1 MSVNLWHKG
10 VPLDP
15 RIKAFTVGEDAHL
28 DRTLL
33 PWDLRG
39 SAAHARMLGG
49 IGVLSADETRRL
61 LEALGALAAECA
73 AGRFTVADGDEDCH
87 TAIEAAL
94 TQRLGP
100 LGGKIHLGRSRNDQ
114 VILALRLHQRS
125 AALGLHADLERF
137 AASMFE
143 FIDCCASAPLAG
155 QTHLQP
161 GMPCTWGM
169 WAHAFIEA
177 TLESM
182 RATRF
187 IYSQLNVSPLGSA
200 AGFGSPVPV
209 DREAVAESLGFRAA
223 QRSVIDVIHSRSRLE
238 GRLLSEICVAASVIE
253 KFACDLSL
261 FLTREYGYL
270 RLDESF
276 RTGSSIMPQ
285 KQNPDV
291 VELLRARS
299 ARLRAVRDEHEWV
312 SAKLPSNY
320 HRDSQL
326 LKGPVLR
333 GIAEISE
340 ILGVAALLPSRLE
353 LQMDRIRA
361 AMTGDL
367 DAAREASERALEG
380 VPFREAYR
388 DVAGDLPS
396 AGTSRGAPEH
406 VLAES
411 RSELEQARSECAEMA
426 AWEHSVREAL
436 DRKLE
441 NVFTP

>member
-10 VPLDP
+10 VLLDP
-15 RIKAFTVGEDAHL
+15 RIQAFTVGEDARL

-49 IGVLSADETRRL
+49 IGVLSPGEMGRL
-61 LEALGALAAECA
+61 LDALAALAAECA
-73 AGRFTVADGDEDCH
+73 EGRFTVADGDEDCH

-94 TQRLGP
+94 TARLGP
-100 LGGKIHLGRSRNDQ
+100 LGGKLHLGRSRNDQ
-114 VILALRLHQRS
+114 VILALRLWLRS
-125 AALGLHADLERF
+125 ATLDLHADLERF
-137 AASMFE
+137 AASLFE
-143 FIDCCASAPLAG
+143 FAERHGNAPLAG

-161 GMPCTWGM
+161 GMPATWGM

-187 IYSQLNVSPLGSA
+187 LYSQLNASPLGAA

-209 DREAVAESLGFRAA
+209 DREAVASALGFRGV
-223 QRSVIDVIHSRSRLE
+223 QRSVIDVIHSRARLE
-238 GRLLSEICVAASVIE
+238 GRALSEICVAASVVE

-270 RLDESF
+270 RLGESF

-291 VELLRARS
+291 VELLRARC
-299 ARLRAVRDEHEWV
+299 ARLRAVRGEHEWV
-312 SAKLPSNY
+312 AAKLPSNY

-333 GIAEISE
+333 GIREITE
-340 ILGVAALLPSRLE
+340 ILQVAALLPAHVE
-353 LQMDRIRA
+353 LQMDRIEES
-361 AMTGDL
+361 MTSDL
-367 DAAREASERALEG
+367 DAAREASERALQG

-388 DVAGDLPS
+388 EVAGDLPD
-396 AGTSRGAPEH
+396 ARVSRGAPIH

-411 RSELEQARSECAEMA
+411 QSELLEARAECAEMA
-426 AWEHSVREAL
+426 AWERGVRERLDTAL
-436 DRKLE
+436 EK
-441 NVFTP
+441 VFTP